1 MFLIRDKDTLEFGME
16 NAEFGIEEGNVIDL
30 ILSLIAFNAQS
41 LSRGSQPVTR
51 NAQLE
56 TLNPYLS

>member
-1 MFLIRDKDTLEFGME
+1 ME